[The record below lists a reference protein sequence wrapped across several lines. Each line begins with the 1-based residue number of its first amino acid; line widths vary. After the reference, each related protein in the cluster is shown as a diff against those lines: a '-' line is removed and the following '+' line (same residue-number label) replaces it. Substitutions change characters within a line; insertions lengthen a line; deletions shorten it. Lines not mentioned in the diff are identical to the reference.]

1 MNQIN
6 REDMLELTRRMTV
19 KRNCFSRMAGAYLDE
34 NGEIDGSFNIHFM
47 KLSSG
52 DTEKNLAIAKAIPF
66 SETNVQLK
74 EYRFQEA
81 DERRGSTWQM
91 LMALRECELKN
102 DALLDVFYEMVGE
115 HYISDHPYA
124 VYVFYGNYDV
134 PLKASDKEQMWE
146 SEEVY
151 QFMICAVCPVSGDY
165 DAGEPECGFL
175 FPAFTDRSTDIHGI
189 EVFQKDT
196 RHPHSEL
203 VEKILFAE

>member
-1 MNQIN
+1 
-6 REDMLELTRRMTV
+6 
-19 KRNCFSRMAGAYLDE
+19 
-34 NGEIDGSFNIHFM
+34 
-47 KLSSG
+47 
-52 DTEKNLAIAKAIPF
+52 
-66 SETNVQLK
+66 
-74 EYRFQEA
+74 
-81 DERRGSTWQM
+81 
-91 LMALRECELKN
+91 
-102 DALLDVFYEMVGE
+102 
-115 HYISDHPYA
+115 
-124 VYVFYGNYDV
+124 VFYGNYDV